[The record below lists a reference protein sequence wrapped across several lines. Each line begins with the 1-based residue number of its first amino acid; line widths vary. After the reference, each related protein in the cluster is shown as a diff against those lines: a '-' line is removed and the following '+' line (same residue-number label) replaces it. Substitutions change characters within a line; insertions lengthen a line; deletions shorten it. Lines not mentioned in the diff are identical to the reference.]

1 MDNGQKPVDEHL
13 LIQMVVRVLAML
25 KSHQASPR
33 KQVLVLFGGASAGW
47 QAGLDAIAM
56 LARDGHLTTVVL
68 TSSAVA
74 ILGEGKIRE
83 AGASQVILPGVFAD
97 APALVREHDL
107 VLIPTLSMNLAGK
120 LAMGLF
126 DSLLTTLALGALLA
140 GKPVLA
146 VRDGADP
153 DGCGG
158 RVWSAT
164 GAAAT
169 LRARLTA
176 NLKTLE
182 SYGIRLVAVDEFVP
196 IVQQYL
202 LASYTPSAQTSA
214 SADSRAFVGVGGAA
228 SAGPVVAAAVITQA
242 DIAHLQEGGLLH
254 IPKGSRLTPLAR
266 ETANRLRLEVVYD

>member
-1 MDNGQKPVDEHL
+1 MDNGQKSVNEQM

-25 KSHQASPR
+25 KGHQASPR
-33 KQVLVLFGGASAGW
+33 KRVLVLFGGASAGW

-56 LARDGHLTTVVL
+56 LTRDGHQATAVL
-68 TSSAVA
+68 TSSAVS

-97 APALVREHDL
+97 APGLVKEHDM
-107 VLIPTLSMNLAGK
+107 VLIPTLSMNLAAK
-120 LAMGLF
+120 LALGLF

-158 RVWSAT
+158 RVWGAA
-164 GAAAT
+164 GAAAS

-176 NLKTLE
+176 NLKTIE
-182 SYGIRLVAVDEFVP
+182 SYGIRLVAVDEFVSA
-196 IVQQYL
+196 VQQHL
-202 LASYTPSAQTSA
+202 SA
-214 SADSRAFVGVGGAA
+214 STTAPAQA
-228 SAGPVVAAAVITQA
+228 SARASALPGPVIAAAVITQA
-242 DIAHLQEGGLLH
+242 DIAHLQEGGLLR
-254 IPKGSRLTPLAR
+254 IPDGSRLTPLAQ
-266 ETANRLRLEVVYD
+266 ETANRLRLEVVHD

>member
-1 MDNGQKPVDEHL
+1 MNNGQMPVDEQM

-25 KSHQASPR
+25 KSHKAPQR
-33 KQVLVLFGGASAGW
+33 KRVLVLFGGASAGW

-56 LARDGHLTTVVL
+56 LARDGHLTTAVL

-74 ILGEGKIRE
+74 ILSEGKIRE

-97 APALVREHDL
+97 APALVKGHDL
-107 VLIPTLSMNLAGK
+107 VLIPTLSMNLAAK

-164 GAAAT
+164 GGAAT
-169 LRARLTA
+169 LRARLSA

-182 SYGIRLVAVDEFVP
+182 SYGIRLAAVDEFVP
-196 IVQQYL
+196 IVGQYL
-202 LASYTPSAQTSA
+202 STGHTPPAL
-214 SADSRAFVGVGGAA
+214 SRASEGVGAA
-228 SAGPVVAAAVITQA
+228 TPVGPVVAAAVITQA

-266 ETANRLRLEVVYD
+266 ETADRLRLEVVND